1 MDFMTALVS
10 LSPEIQRRVDYWL
23 TGPFDAQ
30 TKAQVLSLKEKD
42 PQGLIDAFFSDLSFG
57 TGGLRGLMGPGTSRL
72 NIYTIRLA
80 TQGLANYLRHQSK
93 EGTLSVL
100 IGFDSR
106 HHSQEFA
113 QEAAKVLAGNNIRVY
128 LLSQLRPTPYVSFA
142 CRLKKASAA
151 IMITASHNPKEY
163 NGYKVFWSDGAQIVA
178 PHDEGIVK
186 EVDALKDLSSVRLS
200 ELDDPLIEIIPT
212 SLVPDH
218 ESLCRSGCVKAPG
231 LRPSTRGVVLNS
243 IQPPLSMAQPRELS
257 RSPNDKDFRGRA
269 LDAEYLQAIAPLQ
282 LFSEEDRKS
291 GHSLKIVYTGLHGTG
306 GAIVPQ
312 ALESWGFSSL
322 HLVDEQMAPDGDFPT
337 VKFPNPEYQ
346 DALKL
351 GIEYL
356 ERTQSDI
363 ALATDPDADRIGVV
377 AFHQGRSV
385 LINGNEMAAIC
396 VDFLCE
402 VLPKH
407 GKMPPKGAFV
417 TTIVTTELLK
427 KIAKDNQIPCF
438 EVLTGFKYIG
448 EKIHLWEIQ
457 EGYSF
462 LFGAEESYGYLLG
475 THARDKDAII
485 ASCLIAEIA
494 LYAKLQ
500 GQTLIDRLHHIYKK
514 YGIFREKQMSIQFN
528 PGKEGME
535 QMARVMH
542 SLRANPPKRIGGLP
556 VVCMED
562 YEKGTE
568 RLDLPQSD
576 VLLFRLSDKTRLVI
590 RPSGTEPKIKIYGG
604 ASSDNFSTIESGI
617 QECDERLDLLM
628 DALKKEALC

>member
-1 MDFMTALVS
+1 MDFMTTQVS

-23 TGPFDAQ
+23 TGPFDEN
-30 TKAQVLSLKEKD
+30 TKAQVLSLKEKN

-57 TGGLRGLMGPGTSRL
+57 TGGLRGLMGPGTSQL

-80 TQGLANYLRHQSK
+80 TQGLANYLCHQNK
-93 EGTLSVL
+93 GGALSVL

-113 QEAAKVLAGNNIRVY
+113 EEAAKVLAGNNIYVY
-128 LLSQLRPTPYVSFA
+128 LLSKLRPTPYISFA
-142 CRLKKASAA
+142 CRFKKASAA

-178 PHDEGIVK
+178 PHDEGIVR

-200 ELDDPLIEIIPT
+200 DLDNPLIEIIPT
-212 SLVPDH
+212 H
-218 ESLCRSGCVKAPG
+218 
-231 LRPSTRGVVLNS
+231 
-243 IQPPLSMAQPRELS
+243 
-257 RSPNDKDFRGRA
+257 
-269 LDAEYLQAIAPLQ
+269 LDAEYLRAIAPLQ
-282 LFSEEDRKS
+282 LFPEEDRKS
-291 GHSLKIVYTGLHGTG
+291 GPALKIVYTGLHGTG
-306 GAIVPQ
+306 GAIIPQ
-312 ALESWGFSSL
+312 ALKSWGFSSL
-322 HLVDEQMAPDGDFPT
+322 HLVNEQMAPDGNFPT
-337 VKFPNPEYQ
+337 IKYPNPEHPE
-346 DALKL
+346 ALKL
-351 GIEYL
+351 GIEQL
-356 ERTQSDI
+356 ERTRSDI
-363 ALATDPDADRIGVV
+363 VLATDPDADRIGVV
-377 AFHQGRSV
+377 VSHRGKPV

-396 VDFLCE
+396 IDFLCE
-402 VLPKH
+402 VLPKL

-427 KIAKDNQIPCF
+427 KIAEANQIPCF

-448 EKIHLWEIQ
+448 EKIHLWEMSE

-514 YGIFREKQMSIQFN
+514 YGIFREKQMSINFN

-535 QMARVMH
+535 QMAQVMH
-542 SLRANPPKRIGGLP
+542 SLRTNPPKMIGGQP
-556 VVCMED
+556 VVCIED
-562 YEKGTE
+562 YEKGTV
-568 RLDLPQSD
+568 RVDLPQSD
-576 VLLFRLSDKTRLVI
+576 VLLFRLKDKTRLVI

-604 ASSDNFSTIESGI
+604 ASSENFSTIESGI
-617 QECDERLDLLM
+617 QECDERLDRLM
-628 DALKKEALC
+628 HALKKEAQC